1 MTDKQTIFV
10 SDLKFREI
18 SRDASSK
25 IKYALV
31 AKEAVHPLT
40 DVTMLDGTRLAPV
53 SGDALG
59 VGEVWDK
66 HCFGLFATGR
76 DVPEVA
82 VYVKLLRLPEQDGKV
97 ANASLPGDIS
107 KILND
112 PVAPVEKPNTAIF
125 YTITNTAI
133 NADGRPDPS
142 HPVQV
147 QRGDVSPAE
156 YLIRQVSEHFLRDQG
171 IRNFSTLSPLR
182 SGIRNSA
189 QGFEIW
195 LSEAIKNPSTILTLS
210 EQKKLK
216 QFASSL
222 AREGDP
228 DSLSPG
234 QRLNIVRQRYAHLN
248 EDGKIFVTKIMKDLG
263 MYYLASEKTI
273 SGHNGVSLARDK
285 VANFHLSNG
294 AMIGKIHWAPPG
306 KTTPSETVGGGG
318 LMASYRYE
326 PEHLAER
333 KTAYKTEGV
342 IAADPKLQQE
352 YTLKIN
358 GLKLPSAQIDGAT
371 VQVSPTASS
380 GVASRF

>member
-53 SGDALG
+53 SGDVLG

-147 QRGDVSPAE
+147 QRGDVSPA
-156 YLIRQVSEHFLRDQG
+156 
-171 IRNFSTLSPLR
+171 
-182 SGIRNSA
+182 
-189 QGFEIW
+189 
-195 LSEAIKNPSTILTLS
+195 
-210 EQKKLK
+210 
-216 QFASSL
+216 
-222 AREGDP
+222 
-228 DSLSPG
+228 
-234 QRLNIVRQRYAHLN
+234 
-248 EDGKIFVTKIMKDLG
+248 
-263 MYYLASEKTI
+263 
-273 SGHNGVSLARDK
+273 
-285 VANFHLSNG
+285 
-294 AMIGKIHWAPPG
+294 
-306 KTTPSETVGGGG
+306 
-318 LMASYRYE
+318 
-326 PEHLAER
+326 
-333 KTAYKTEGV
+333 
-342 IAADPKLQQE
+342 
-352 YTLKIN
+352 
-358 GLKLPSAQIDGAT
+358 
-371 VQVSPTASS
+371 
-380 GVASRF
+380 